1 MLFDHYQLTMS
12 QRSFFIQLSVL
23 SLSTAIL
30 LFFLNRIP
38 QLQAYSALSWIS
50 LAAFVA
56 LCILMYL
63 AGHRAAMSD
72 NKNDFSNA
80 VLGFT
85 AGKMFLAIFV
95 IFGYIQ
101 LAQPP
106 DKLFIIPFFAI
117 YLIYTIFETYF
128 MMKLGRMNA

>member
-1 MLFDHYQLTMS
+1 MS

-50 LAAFVA
+50 FAAFVA

>member
-1 MLFDHYQLTMS
+1 MS
-12 QRSFFIQLSVL
+12 QRSFFVQLGML
-23 SLSTAIL
+23 SFGAAIL
-30 LFFLNRIP
+30 LFFLNCLP
-38 QLQAYSALSWIS
+38 QLQAYSSLSWIS
-50 LAAFVA
+50 LAAFA
-56 LCILMYL
+56 GLCILMYQ
-63 AGHRAAMSD
+63 AGYRAAMSD
-72 NKNDFSNA
+72 NKNDFTNA

-85 AGKMFLAIFV
+85 VGKMFLAILV
-95 IFGYIQ
+95 ILGYSL

>member
-1 MLFDHYQLTMS
+1 MS
-12 QRSFFIQLSVL
+12 QRSFFMQLGIL
-23 SLSTAIL
+23 SLGTAIL
-30 LFFLNRIP
+30 LFFLNRLP
-38 QLQAYSALSWIS
+38 QLQAYGELSWIS

-56 LCILMYL
+56 LCILMYK
-63 AGHRAAMSD
+63 AGYRAAMSD

-85 AGKMFLAIFV
+85 AGKMFLAILV
-95 IFGYIQ
+95 IFGYSQ

>member
-1 MLFDHYQLTMS
+1 MS
-12 QRSFFIQLSVL
+12 QRSFFIQLSIL
-23 SLSTAIL
+23 SLGTAIL
-30 LFFLNRIP
+30 LFFLNRLP
-38 QLQAYSALSWIS
+38 QLQAYSTLSWIS
-50 LAAFVA
+50 LAAFAA

-63 AGHRAAMSD
+63 AGYQAVMSD
-72 NKNDFSNA
+72 NKNNFSNA

-85 AGKMFLAIFV
+85 AAKMFLAILV
-95 IFGYIQ
+95 IFGYSQ

>member
-1 MLFDHYQLTMS
+1 MS
-12 QRSFFIQLSVL
+12 QRSFFIQLGAL
-23 SLSTAIL
+23 SLVTAIL
-30 LFFLNRIP
+30 IFFLNRLP
-38 QLQAYSALSWIS
+38 RLQAYSLLSWIS
-50 LAAFVA
+50 LGAFIA

-63 AGHRAAMSD
+63 AGYRAALSD
-72 NKNDFSNA
+72 NKNDFTNA

-85 AGKMFLAIFV
+85 VGKMFLAILV
-95 IFGYIQ
+95 IFGYSQ
-101 LAQPP
+101 LANPP

>member
-1 MLFDHYQLTMS
+1 MS
-12 QRSFFIQLSVL
+12 QRSFFIQLGAL
-23 SLSTAIL
+23 SLVTAIL
-30 LFFLNRIP
+30 IFFLNRLP
-38 QLQAYSALSWIS
+38 RLQAYSLLSWIS
-50 LAAFVA
+50 LGAFIT

-63 AGHRAAMSD
+63 AGYRAALSD
-72 NKNDFSNA
+72 NKNDFTNA

-85 AGKMFLAIFV
+85 VGKMFLAILV
-95 IFGYIQ
+95 IFGYSQ
-101 LAQPP
+101 LANPP

>member
-1 MLFDHYQLTMS
+1 MS
-12 QRSFFIQLSVL
+12 QRNFFIQLGIL
-23 SLSTAIL
+23 SLGAAIL
-30 LFFLNRIP
+30 LFFLNRLP

-50 LAAFVA
+50 LAAFTA

-63 AGHRAAMSD
+63 GGYRAAMSD
-72 NKNDFSNA
+72 NKNDFTNA
-80 VLGFT
+80 ILGFT
-85 AGKMFLAIFV
+85 IGKMFLAILV
-95 IFGYIQ
+95 IFGYSQ

>member
-1 MLFDHYQLTMS
+1 MYQ
-12 QRSFFIQLSVL
+12 
-23 SLSTAIL
+23 
-30 LFFLNRIP
+30 
-38 QLQAYSALSWIS
+38 
-50 LAAFVA
+50 
-56 LCILMYL
+56 
-63 AGHRAAMSD
+63 AGYRAAMSD
-72 NKNDFSNA
+72 NKNDFTNA

-85 AGKMFLAIFV
+85 VGKMFLAILV
-95 IFGYIQ
+95 ILGYSL

>member
-1 MLFDHYQLTMS
+1 MS
-12 QRSFFIQLSVL
+12 QRSFFIQLGIL
-23 SLSTAIL
+23 SFITAAL
-30 LFFLNRIP
+30 LFFLNRLP
-38 QLQAYSALSWIS
+38 PLQAYSALSWIS
-50 LAAFVA
+50 LAVFIA
-56 LCILMYL
+56 LSTFMYR
-63 AGHRAAMSD
+63 AGYRAATSD
-72 NKNDFSNA
+72 NKNDFTNA

-85 AGKMFLAIFV
+85 VGKMFLAILV
-95 IFGYIQ
+95 ILGYSQ